1 MNKQTQA
8 LIKMKQGSIKI
19 TDILMGAGIT
29 ICFGP
34 VGKISYEFSKLVLT
48 NVQDFIKERDQKRFQ
63 EFHATFLA
71 GELESNEMEEF
82 LQKDI
87 NSEDYYIL
95 LKAAIQDDENQKIR
109 HYAELLRKIALKEVT
124 DEHKLYLM
132 KTVREMTYFEI
143 DLIRNVYIY
152 TNYDL
157 IPAFGPTQKLS
168 TLFLGDG
175 FQTKMA
181 VENLIRMGLL
191 KKEDTDISTTDV
203 TSLAAKSLFS
213 TSELTPDSINRKVWR
228 KNHINT
234 LLPEESG
241 YLLNEVQKSLKNHR
255 FQAGHAQIMGADII
269 IGNHVSFLIIVIAK
283 TISYKEMDEKMRT
296 IKIPDSVT
304 VVKVIF
310 DVDDF
315 LPSIQADYTVD
326 SLQAFDDLMYKISC
340 EI

>member
-8 LIKMKQGSIKI
+8 LVKMKQGSIKI
-19 TDILMGAGIT
+19 ADILSGVVVTA
-29 ICFGP
+29 CFGP
-34 VGKISYEFSKLVLT
+34 AGKMSYEFSKLALT
-48 NVQDFIKERDQKRFQ
+48 NVQDFIKEREQERFQ
-63 EFHATFLA
+63 IFHETLLA
-71 GELESNEMEEF
+71 GELEGNKMEEF

-95 LKAAIQDDENQKIR
+95 LKAAIQDDENQKAR

-152 TNYDL
+152 ANYNL

-168 TLFLGDG
+168 TLFLGGG
-175 FQTKMA
+175 FQTKIA

-191 KKEDTDISTTDV
+191 KKGDTDISTTDV

-255 FQAGHAQIMGADII
+255 FQAGHVHTMGADII
-269 IGNHVSFLIIVIAK
+269 ISNHVSFLIIVIAK

-326 SLQAFDDLMYKISC
+326 SLQAFDDLIYKISC